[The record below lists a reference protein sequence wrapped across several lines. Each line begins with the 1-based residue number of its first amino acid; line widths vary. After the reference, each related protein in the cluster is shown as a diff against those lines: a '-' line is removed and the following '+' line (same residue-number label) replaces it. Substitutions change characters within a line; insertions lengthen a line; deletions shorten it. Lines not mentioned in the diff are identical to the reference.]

1 MVLQRVL
8 SVLVVDKPVDNV
20 ENYLEKFRF
29 LR

>member
-20 ENYLEKFRF
+20 ENYLEKFCF

>member
-20 ENYLEKFRF
+20 ENYLEKFRL

>member
-1 MVLQRVL
+1 MVLQRVFT
-8 SVLVVDKPVDNV
+8 VMVVDKPVDNV